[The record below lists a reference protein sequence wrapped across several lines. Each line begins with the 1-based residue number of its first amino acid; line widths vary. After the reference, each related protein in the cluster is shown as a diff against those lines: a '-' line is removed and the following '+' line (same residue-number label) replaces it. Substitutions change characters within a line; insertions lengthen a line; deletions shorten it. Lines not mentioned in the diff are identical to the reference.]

1 MDSSGRTHGYC
12 LTHSDMSEH
21 MLSHIYPKYQHELQR
36 ATYVLT
42 TMSSSQFIQQFII
55 VQHQDPLSS
64 LRRAEVTNHCIMVDI
79 LAFVVFTAPGSHT
92 PPSDIQAGPLGH
104 TGRPDIQSDLLSDSR
119 HSLTVSPQIQ
129 PIQPECSDHGM
140 KVLPTSYC
148 HPDSDVSF
156 GETLFP
162 TLPERLFPRVS
173 YKYSERSRTLDLSIH
188 SILAS
193 PH

>member
-119 HSLTVSPQIQ
+119 ASLTVSYQIQ
-129 PIQPECSDHGM
+129 PIQPIQPIRRDQAQVECSTDSTGM
-140 KVLPTSYC
+140 
-148 HPDSDVSF
+148 F
-156 GETLFP
+156 
-162 TLPERLFPRVS
+162 
-173 YKYSERSRTLDLSIH
+173 RSRSEGSPDKLLS
-188 SILAS
+188 
-193 PH
+193 PRQ